1 MKEENIKSY
10 TRKQLDAMI
19 ARGEDKTDFAALDA
33 MKDEDIDT
41 SEIPELGDWFWDK
54 AVLVQPNR
62 KSQLTL
68 RLDADLLKWLKKTG
82 KGYQT
87 KINAILRSYMMA
99 QVSKSRSPKTR
110 HS

>member
-1 MKEENIKSY
+1 MKEGNIKTY
-10 TRKQLDAMI
+10 TRRQINDMI
-19 ARGEDKTDFAALDA
+19 ARGEDLTDWERLRN

-54 AVLVQPNR
+54 AVLVQPNC

-68 RLDADLLKWLKKTG
+68 RLDTDLLEWLKKAG